1 MTLRNKHIRCTHKR
15 NRKQHAEAVKAADC
29 KRKAAQRAMA
39 GSGAPGI
46 ANVIATVICPKRRER
61 TADLFT
67 ETRSHFA
74 QHGLKVRRLEG
85 FDWERGTYRSTLG
98 GTMARKSE
106 ILMKYM
112 HKVWIPAQ
120 IAALKKDPREEH
132 KVGAPDSGRVAAVTL
147 VLYRPVMI
155 AEECGRTPLA
165 RVGQDFCQVYPLLH
179 PAIVLDP

>member
-1 MTLRNKHIRCTHKR
+1 MIR
-15 NRKQHAEAVKAADC
+15 EAVEVVFHCAFIGEAIGCVQAKVSRAA
-29 KRKAAQRAMA
+29 AL
-39 GSGAPGI
+39 P
-46 ANVIATVICPKRRER
+46 AT
-61 TADLFT
+61 
-67 ETRSHFA
+67 FA